1 MRYFYLHGFAS
12 GPGTAKG
19 QYYRARFAEYGRS
32 LILPDLNDGDFE
44 HLTLTR
50 QRVVIHKALGNSPEP
65 VTLLGSSLG
74 GLLAVLTA
82 IEDERVQKL
91 VLLAPAFQFFSRW
104 SASAPPG
111 FLQAW
116 EKAQYTEV
124 FHHGY
129 RKICR
134 LHYDILRDAAQY
146 DEESLVRSVPT
157 LIFHGIKDDVVPYEL
172 SERFSATRPW
182 VDLVLMNSDHQL
194 TDVLETL
201 WQRTASFLK
210 VHLTP

>member
-19 QYYRARFAEYGRS
+19 QYYRARFAEHGRS

-50 QRVVIHKALGNSPEP
+50 QLAVIHKALGNSPEP

-82 IEDERVQKL
+82 VEDERVQKL
-91 VLLAPAFQFFSRW
+91 VLLAPAFQFFARW
-104 SASAPPG
+104 SASASPD

-116 EKAQYTEV
+116 EAARYTEV

-134 LHYDILRDAAQY
+134 LHYDILMDAAQY
-146 DEESLVRSVPT
+146 DEESLVRPVPT
-157 LIFHGIKDDVVPYEL
+157 LILHGTKDNVVPYRL
-172 SERFSATRPW
+172 SETFSATRPW
-182 VDLVLMNSDHQL
+182 VKLVLMDSDHQL
-194 TDVLETL
+194 TDILEAL
-201 WQRTASFLK
+201 WQKTASFLK
-210 VHLTP
+210 MPI

>member
-12 GPGTAKG
+12 GPGSAKG
-19 QYYRARFAEYGRS
+19 QYYRARFAECGRS

-50 QRVVIHKALGNSPEP
+50 QLAVIHKALGNNPEP
-65 VTLLGSSLG
+65 VTLLGASLG

-82 IEDERVQKL
+82 SQDERVKKL
-91 VLLAPAFQFFSRW
+91 VLLAPAFQFFPRW
-104 SASAPPG
+104 SASASPD

-116 EKAQYTEV
+116 ERAQYTEV

-129 RKICR
+129 RKICH
-134 LHYDILRDAAQY
+134 LHYDILRDAEQY

-157 LIFHGIKDDVVPYEL
+157 LIFHGIEDDVVPREL
-172 SERFSATRPW
+172 SERFSAARPW
-182 VDLVLMNSDHQL
+182 VELVLMDSDHQL

-201 WQRTASFLK
+201 WQRTASFLY
-210 VHLTP
+210 

>member
-19 QYYRARFAEYGRS
+19 QYYRTRFAEHKIS

-50 QRVVIHKALGNSPEP
+50 QRTAIHRALGDSPEP
-65 VTLLGSSLG
+65 VALLGSSLG

-82 IEDERVQKL
+82 IEDKRVQKL
-91 VLLAPAFQFFSRW
+91 VLLAPAFHFFSRW
-104 SASAPPG
+104 SARVSPD

-116 EKAQYTEV
+116 EAERYTQV

-134 LHYDILRDAAQY
+134 LHYDILVDATQH
-146 DEESLVRSVPT
+146 DEELLVRPVPT

-172 SERFSATRPW
+172 SEKFSATRPW
-182 VDLVLMNSDHQL
+182 VELVLMDSDHQL
-194 TDVLETL
+194 TDVLEAL
-201 WQRTASFLK
+201 WQKTASFLEGSM
-210 VHLTP
+210 

>member
-12 GPGTAKG
+12 GPGTVKG
-19 QYYRARFAEYGRS
+19 QYYRTQFAKHGLS

-50 QRVVIHKALGNSPEP
+50 QLMVIQKALGNCPEP

-82 IEDERVQKL
+82 IQDERVQQL

-104 SASAPPG
+104 SASAPPD
-111 FLQAW
+111 FLLTWKEA
-116 EKAQYTEV
+116 KYTEV
-124 FHHGY
+124 FHYGY

-134 LHYDILRDAAQY
+134 LQYDILTDAAQY
-146 DEESLVRSVPT
+146 DEESLVRSIPT
-157 LIFHGIKDDVVPYEL
+157 LIFHGTKDDVVPYSL
-172 SERFSATRPW
+172 SEKFSATRPW
-182 VDLVLMNSDHQL
+182 VELVLLDSDHQL

-201 WQRTASFLK
+201 WQKTASFLK
-210 VHLTP
+210 VSL